1 MKRAY
6 RLARLLL
13 IRLKEIDPSKGG
25 PYDQSPDGDTYN
37 LLIDAVMDE
46 IGEVCP
52 DVYAEV
58 AGKGTWDWKLKLVGR
73 T

>member
-1 MKRAY
+1 MKRAD

-25 PYDQSPDGDTYN
+25 PHDQS
-37 LLIDAVMDE
+37 
-46 IGEVCP
+46 P

-58 AGKGTWDWKLKLVGR
+58 AGKGTWDWKLKPVSR